1 MDLENTNQPPTPVKG
16 TPYNQFSPSENQPTQ
31 SKKLII
37 ILGITVALF
46 AFGVGGY
53 FLGANKNQTTP
64 QSQQTTASPTVTQP
78 SPTNNPISV
87 EDSATST
94 WETYIS
100 QEGNY
105 SFKYPANVK
114 VYVNEKF
121 SVDGV
126 KIPLKDTVVLLS
138 EVLLGLNTN
147 YQMSINHKLTDSG
160 SLNDFVDK
168 NSSCTSVESSKG
180 KVYNLGGK
188 QSLIFEDTP
197 CGPYGMTSIYSL
209 NRGLGYIIK
218 IETHAGY
225 SDIKKYTEEIL
236 STFKFTN

>member
-1 MDLENTNQPPTPVKG
+1 MEIQNTNQPSVPTG
-16 TPYNQFSPSENQPTQ
+16 DSSQNQSSPLEDQPTQ
-31 SKKLII
+31 SKKFII
-37 ILGITVALF
+37 IFGIIVALLV
-46 AFGVGGY
+46 FGIGGY
-53 FLGANKNQTTP
+53 FLGVNKNRAAP
-64 QSQQTTASPTVTQP
+64 QSQQTIASPTVTRP

-94 WETYIS
+94 WKTYTS

-126 KIPLKDTVVLLS
+126 RIPLKNTVVLIS
-138 EVLLGLNTN
+138 EVLLGLDTN
-147 YQMSINHKLTDSG
+147 YQMSINHKLTDSN
-160 SLNDFVDK
+160 SLKDFVDK
-168 NSSCTSVESSKG
+168 NSSCTPIESSKG

-188 QSLIFEDTP
+188 QSQIFEDTP

-209 NRGLGYIIK
+209 NRGLGYIIE

>member
-1 MDLENTNQPPTPVKG
+1 MNIENTNQPPTPIQ
-16 TPYNQFSPSENQPTQ
+16 NSSQIQSLPSEDQPRQ

-37 ILGITVALF
+37 LLGIIIALF

-64 QSQQTTASPTVTQP
+64 QSRQVTVSPTISQP
-78 SPTNNPISV
+78 SPTNTPISV

-94 WETYIS
+94 WKTYTS

-138 EVLLGLNTN
+138 EVLPGLNTN
-147 YQMSINHKLTDSG
+147 YQMSINHKLTNSS

-168 NSSCTSVESSKG
+168 NSSCTSIESIKG

-197 CGPYGMTSIYSL
+197 CGPYGMSSIYSL
-209 NRGLGYIIK
+209 NRGLGYIIE
-218 IETHAGY
+218 IETRAGY
-225 SDIKKYTEEIL
+225 SDIKKYTDEIL